1 MQEGGGQRDEAEKRS
16 EGAWEQ
22 SGKDPV
28 VNRVGRAGKTVWLL
42 LVRSLLM
49 GQHELNAAAAIVCWK
64 HRGKQGSAGEL
75 GERI

>member
-1 MQEGGGQRDEAEKRS
+1 MQEGGQRDEAEKRS

-49 GQHELNAAAAIVCWK
+49 GQHELNAAAAIVY
-64 HRGKQGSAGEL
+64 
-75 GERI
+75 